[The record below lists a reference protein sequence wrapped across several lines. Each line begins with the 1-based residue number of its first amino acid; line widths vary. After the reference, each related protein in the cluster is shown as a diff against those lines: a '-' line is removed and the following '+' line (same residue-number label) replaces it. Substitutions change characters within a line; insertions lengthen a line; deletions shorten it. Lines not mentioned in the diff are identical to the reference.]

1 MAPTL
6 LYESVMR
13 YVVLALVGLCST
25 ARADGFYFSE
35 SVGGTRVHDELGAYV
50 GGSATRA
57 DIAFGMRRGHWAV
70 QLDIVGDLQSGTT
83 ETSSSEA
90 PDVTS
95 VGVSVKYIQPLPAH
109 FEVYVRGRSMHGWGD
124 NRLGGY
130 AGNGLGAGAGIQLK
144 GKLRWVT
151 GALFLDASTDFYRLH
166 DDGAAADVVATYHLP
181 PAIDAQL
188 ASFTFGWAFGTDF

>member
-1 MAPTL
+1 
-6 LYESVMR
+6 MR
-13 YVVLALVGLCST
+13 YAVFALVALCST

-35 SVGGTRVHDELGAYV
+35 SIGGTRVHDELGAYV

-57 DIAFGMRRGHWAV
+57 DIGFGMRRGHWAV
-70 QLDIVGDLQSGTT
+70 QLDILGDMQSGNTSET
-83 ETSSSEA
+83 TSSQP

-95 VGVSVKYIQPLPAH
+95 VGISVKYIQPLSKH

-130 AGNGLGAGAGIQLK
+130 AGNGLGAGAGLQLK

-151 GALFLDASTDFYRLH
+151 GALFVDASSDFYRLH
-166 DDGAAADVVATYHLP
+166 DEGAAADVVVNYRLP

-188 ASFTFGWAFGTDF
+188 ASITFGWAFGTDF